1 MTAPVFRKHLTKAI
15 SSVQC
20 TADRY
25 CQRAYL
31 NSPFASR
38 CFSSSRRQLHE
49 QHEFT
54 AAPEI
59 NLDDVHNHDVPL
71 LERIRILPESP
82 SYFSGRARFT
92 DDYLEVERLLLKYKS
107 LPTIRDP
114 QRIVWKPFT
123 QFKASMGNEPIN
135 ELRYEKLLQMLNR
148 LNRIDPTMMPEEV
161 PGILEAHKRT
171 SQPQIVV
178 PKKYEVDEWGR
189 AVGIGRRKTATAKA
203 YLVEGEGEVLVN
215 GKNLTEVFGRLHDR
229 ESALWALKATARI
242 DKYNVFA
249 LVQGGG
255 VTGQAEALTLAVAKA
270 LLVHEPALKPAIR
283 RGEFI
288 SFPNHAWIVLH
299 PCRASQMVPPLS

>member
-1 MTAPVFRKHLTKAI
+1 MTAPAFRKCLTKAI

-20 TADRY
+20 SADRY
-25 CQRAYL
+25 CQRRYF
-31 NSPFASR
+31 NSRFASR
-38 CFSSSRRQLHE
+38 SFSSCRRQLQE
-49 QHEFT
+49 QQDFT
-54 AAPEI
+54 AAPEV

-114 QRIVWKPFT
+114 PRIVWKPFT

-135 ELRYEKLLQMLNR
+135 ELRYDKLLQMLNR

-161 PGILEAHKRT
+161 PGILEAHKRA

-249 LVQGGG
+249 LVKGGG
-255 VTGQAEALTLAVAKA
+255 VTGQAEAMTLAVAKA

-283 RGEFI
+283 RGESHFV
-288 SFPNHAWIVLH
+288 SSSVLIALH
-299 PCRASQMVPPLS
+299 LCRSEQICVCV